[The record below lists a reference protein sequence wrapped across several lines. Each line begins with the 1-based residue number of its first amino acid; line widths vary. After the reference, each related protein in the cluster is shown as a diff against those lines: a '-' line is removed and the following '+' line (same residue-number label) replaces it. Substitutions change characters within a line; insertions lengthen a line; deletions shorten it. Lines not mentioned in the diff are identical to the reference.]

1 VRTSLSI
8 AAASSLVL
16 AMGFAPSALG
26 TSTADG
32 VLGRYLLNATSQ
44 VRVSPFPTS
53 EQPGEVRV
61 TLERTRTPGHLSV
74 RLESRGYSCV
84 LDAARSR
91 SGDLEFSKP
100 ASCPVEV
107 RRTDA
112 RGRIDAQ
119 LQSGHGKVRDGW
131 LTLDLRFDVSGRI
144 STRVSGRTFTLFQA
158 VFTVPEGWT
167 PAVPIRGT
175 VTTGASGPRQEGLP

>member
-1 VRTSLSI
+1 VRTSP
-8 AAASSLVL
+8 AVVAASSLVL
-16 AMGFAPSALG
+16 AIGFGPSALG
-26 TSTADG
+26 SSPVDG
-32 VLGRYLLNATSQ
+32 ALGGYLLNAISQ
-44 VRVSPFPTS
+44 VRVSPFPAS
-53 EQPGEVRV
+53 EQSSEVRV
-61 TLERTRTPGHLSV
+61 ILERATTPGHVSV
-74 RLESRGYSCV
+74 RLESRGYTCV

-119 LQSGHGKVRDGW
+119 LRSGQGKVRDGR
-131 LTLDLRFDVSGRI
+131 LTLDLRFDVSGSI

-158 VFTVPEGWT
+158 EFTFPEGWT

-175 VTTGASGPRQEGLP
+175 VTSGGSGARQGALP

>member
-1 VRTSLSI
+1 V
-8 AAASSLVL
+8 
-16 AMGFAPSALG
+16 GFAPSALG
-26 TSTADG
+26 TGTVDG
-32 VLGRYLLNATSQ
+32 ALGGYLLNATSQ
-44 VRVSPFPTS
+44 VRVSPFPAS

-61 TLERTRTPGHLSV
+61 TLERARTPGHVSV
-74 RLESRGYSCV
+74 RLESRGYTCV

-131 LTLDLRFDVSGRI
+131 LTLDLRFDVSGKI
-144 STRVSGRTFTLFQA
+144 STRVSGRTFTLFQTE
-158 VFTVPEGWT
+158 FSVPEGWT

-175 VTTGASGPRQEGLP
+175 VTSGGSGPRQAALP